1 MTIGDYTMKDITF
14 AVPCYNS
21 QEYMR
26 NCIDSLL
33 PGGDRIEIIIVDD
46 GSKDDTG
53 RIADEYEAAY
63 PGIVRAVHQENRGHG
78 GAINHALELAEGRYF
93 KVVDSDDWA
102 GKKAYPKLM
111 EALDR
116 FNSEEHWPDM
126 LIVDYV
132 YDKVNIERKRM
143 MRFRNCFPENEYFG
157 WDKFGHTNLHQYLL
171 MHAVIYKTDLLHE
184 SGVKLPEHRFYVDN
198 LFVFIPLPYVKEM
211 YYIDIDFY
219 HYFIGREDQS
229 VNEKVMIGR
238 IDQQLAVT
246 RELVDDY
253 SFEGHKRMVW
263 YRRRYIGIMME
274 VSSVLCVASEDPALL
289 EKKKEL
295 WNYVKEKNPKLYKK
309 LKHNQFGITCNLPG
323 KPGRKILV
331 WGYHFLNKVYGF
343 N

>member
-1 MTIGDYTMKDITF
+1 MKEITF

-21 QEYMR
+21 QDYMR
-26 NCIDSLL
+26 NCIESLL
-33 PGGDRIEIIIVDD
+33 PGGDRVEIIIVDD
-46 GSKDDTG
+46 GSSDDTG
-53 RIADEYEAAY
+53 AIADEYEKKY
-63 PGIVRAVHQENRGHG
+63 PGIVWAVHQENRGHG
-78 GAINHALELAEGRYF
+78 GAINHALEMATGRYF
-93 KVVDSDDWA
+93 KVVDSDDWV
-102 GKKAYPKLM
+102 GKKAYVKLL

-116 FNSEEHWPDM
+116 FNDEQHYPDM

-143 MRFRNCFPENEYFG
+143 MRYRNCFPENEYFG

-171 MHAVIYKTDLLHE
+171 MHAVIYRTDILHQ
-184 SGVKLPEHRFYVDN
+184 SGLKLPEHRFYVDN
-198 LFVFIPLPYVKEM
+198 LFVYIPLPYVNEM
-211 YYIDIDFY
+211 YYMDIDFY

-263 YRRRYIGIMME
+263 YRRRYVGIMME
-274 VSSVLCVASEDPALL
+274 VSSVMCVASNDPELL
-289 EKKKEL
+289 AKKEEL

-309 LKHNQFGITCNLPG
+309 LRHNQYGLTCNLPG
-323 KPGRKILV
+323 KAGRKILV
-331 WGYHFLNKVYGF
+331 WGYHLTNKIYGF